1 MVKQTKQH
9 KLIRSTS
16 KKTKSRTRKH
26 INRRVSLSNKM
37 RGGAASNFQ
46 PNISF
51 NKGSNPLLISGDT
64 QLPAFLPKFAD
75 TSKIEVYYSDNLPY
89 DNISDWTTANKV
101 YTTKDDKRFQ
111 SNAYNDYMFIIENGL
126 KDKEN
131 VIYIAKALPAPNKT
145 YNINPNL
152 YGVGGSITF
161 TLSFY
166 GIHKQ
171 TNLPILLMTKE
182 KSKIGYLFA
191 KNTLTTSEPYRSQ
204 QL

>member
-1 MVKQTKQH
+1 M
-9 KLIRSTS
+9 
-16 KKTKSRTRKH
+16 
-26 INRRVSLSNKM
+26 
-37 RGGAASNFQ
+37 
-46 PNISF
+46 
-51 NKGSNPLLISGDT
+51 
-64 QLPAFLPKFAD
+64 PAFLPKFAD

-89 DNISDWTTANKV
+89 DNISDWTTEKHV
-101 YTTKDDKRFQ
+101 FPST
-111 SNAYNDYMFIIENGL
+111 NADYNYKFYQTLAYKNYMSIIENGL

-145 YNINPNL
+145 YNYKPSN
-152 YGVGGSITF
+152 YGSSSNITF

-191 KNTLTTSEPYRSQ
+191 KNTLTTNEPYRSQ
-204 QL
+204 LL